1 MSRVVASAIEAAF
14 ETDDD
19 EPRRSRHRGV
29 KVLAAGAAAVAAAR
43 VASSQSPK
51 LSRLDALTTL
61 GKVTRIPD
69 MFRNVPDRVRDRLA
83 DGGWIDEK
91 SELGP
96 EDVAA
101 EDEEVDED
109 EEFDEDL
116 EGDEDYG
123 EPEEEEPEGE
133 ADEGPDDEGDDW
145 PDDED
150 DDGGGGDAIEVD
162 RDEEEGPG
170 VAESGEGS
178 ALEQAAQ
185 GLDLDTNGQRALA
198 RGAVPDVMG
207 LLSAHREPPPL
218 LSSAKRTRRIDPVA
232 RPPEPPTTESGSKK
246 AKAGSR

>member
-29 KVLAAGAAAVAAAR
+29 KVLAAGAAVVAAAR

-61 GKVTRIPD
+61 GKVTRVPD

-83 DGGWIDEK
+83 DGGWIDEE

-101 EDEEVDED
+101 EDEELDED
-109 EEFDEDL
+109 EEFDEDF

-123 EPEEEEPEGE
+123 EPEEEESPR
-133 ADEGPDDEGDDW
+133 ARP
-145 PDDED
+145 
-150 DDGGGGDAIEVD
+150 
-162 RDEEEGPG
+162 
-170 VAESGEGS
+170 
-178 ALEQAAQ
+178 
-185 GLDLDTNGQRALA
+185 TRALMTKA
-198 RGAVPDVMG
+198 TTGPTTRTTTAEVATPSRSTG
-207 LLSAHREPPPL
+207 
-218 LSSAKRTRRIDPVA
+218 TRRRGPVS
-232 RPPEPPTTESGSKK
+232 RSR
-246 AKAGSR
+246 AKARLWSRPRRGSIWTPTASARQREAPFLT